1 MFLRCF
7 PSESFRRDSVTVI
20 LFTRVEPNPLAHDLS
35 RSRLSGSRRTGCLR
49 CVCTGRAAPTRHE
62 RPCHLERWHWGTI
75 KTKNMREVV
84 SFLPLPVRSQTV
96 CGGQRDNMKSL
107 AEMIPNPQDLFAL
120 ETEELAGV
128 LLEYISS
135 SGIIQDDR
143 VFRHNLTRQR
153 DVLKDYDR
161 QSTNQ
166 SGLR

>member
-1 MFLRCF
+1 
-7 PSESFRRDSVTVI
+7 
-20 LFTRVEPNPLAHDLS
+20 
-35 RSRLSGSRRTGCLR
+35 
-49 CVCTGRAAPTRHE
+49 
-62 RPCHLERWHWGTI
+62 
-75 KTKNMREVV
+75 MREVV
-84 SFLPLPVRSQTV
+84 GFLPLPVRSQTV